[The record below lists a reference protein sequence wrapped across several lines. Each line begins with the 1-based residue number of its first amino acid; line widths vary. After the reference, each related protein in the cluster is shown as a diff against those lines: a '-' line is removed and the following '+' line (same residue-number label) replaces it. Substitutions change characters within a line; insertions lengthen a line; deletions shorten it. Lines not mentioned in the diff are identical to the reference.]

1 MTSIRG
7 RAPEGVLRSKGASDC
22 DVNGMPAGPAS
33 EMGSGLVASEGRD
46 KQGEDQVTD
55 QKKPPDQK
63 QQLATAL
70 AEISRLRQQLKDVQ
84 HAVSIMQRMGGF
96 ADSKAH
102 SMRAT
107 RIEDRI
113 EKLELTST
121 MLTDVA
127 AFHVTLLEDHL
138 KDRHD
143 ADLDRDN
150 SIDVIQFRRIRRRM
164 REWAE
169 KMGLIGKRTDIRQAR
184 QSENRLRASASVP
197 A

>member
-1 MTSIRG
+1 
-7 RAPEGVLRSKGASDC
+7 
-22 DVNGMPAGPAS
+22 
-33 EMGSGLVASEGRD
+33 
-46 KQGEDQVTD
+46 
-55 QKKPPDQK
+55 
-63 QQLATAL
+63 
-70 AEISRLRQQLKDVQ
+70 
-84 HAVSIMQRMGGF
+84 MQRMGGF

-107 RIEDRI
+107 RIEDRL

-127 AFHVTLLEDHL
+127 AFHVTLLDDHL

>member
-1 MTSIRG
+1 LPR
-7 RAPEGVLRSKGASDC
+7 L
-22 DVNGMPAGPAS
+22 
-33 EMGSGLVASEGRD
+33 EGRS
-46 KQGEDQVTD
+46 KQGEDQVAKD
-55 QKKPPDQK
+55 QKTATPDVHAEIAK
-63 QQLATAL
+63 LRNQLADMQRT
-70 AEISRLRQQLKDVQ
+70 IT
-84 HAVSIMQRMGGF
+84 IMQRMGGF

-107 RIEDRI
+107 RIEERV
-113 EKLELTST
+113 EKLELTSS

-127 AFHVTLLEDHL
+127 AFHVTLLDDHL